1 MADKKPIISPGSMLN
16 TSEGLLSSAV
26 AAALTQQLYTATDWR
41 VQSACALGLAIVATA
56 YVVMRA
62 KVKAVE
68 AEMPVEEVEA
78 DA

>member
-1 MADKKPIISPGSMLN
+1 MADKKPMISPGSMLN

-26 AAALTQQLYTATDWR
+26 AAALTQQLYTASDWR
-41 VQSACALGLAIVATA
+41 VQAACAIGLALVAVSYA
-56 YVVMRA
+56 FMRG
-62 KVKAVE
+62 KVKTVE